1 MSTSIYTN
9 ERLASKLWDRS
20 ADYFELM
27 KPKIA
32 SLELVTV
39 AAAAFVAGWVPESP
53 LTLLHAL
60 LGTALVAASA
70 SAMNH
75 FLERDTDAKMQR
87 TASRPLPT
95 GRMTSRSAIIFAAV
109 TGMLGVGYLLAATNV
124 LTAAL
129 ALATWVLYVGVYTPL
144 KSRTTL
150 NTPVGA
156 VAGALPILIGW
167 SAGGAALG
175 PMAWVLFAI
184 VFIWQFPHFMAI
196 AWIYRKQYERA
207 GLQMSP
213 VVCPSGRSAARQAIG
228 LAALLVPVS
237 LVPVWLTSEIG
248 AGYFFA
254 ALMLGVVQ
262 LAFAVVFGK
271 HLSDASARRLLRASV
286 IYLPALLLLLMFS
299 PLIS

>member
-1 MSTSIYTN
+1 MSISIYTN
-9 ERLASKLWDRS
+9 ERLASRLWDRS

-32 SLELVTV
+32 ALELVTV

-196 AWIYRKQYERA
+196 AWIYRKQYDRA

-271 HLSDASARRLLRASV
+271 HLSDASARRLMRASV